1 MGLPIQP
8 HDGYH
13 RWGRYAPQLDAARI
27 QIGETIPFRFRY
39 VTANKSRVQMQGR
52 IEYDSATLT
61 IETYAALGWRAE
73 THVFIDSDLFVIR
86 SVSEQPDNS
95 PARSRREIGRYVLDL
110 EKVDNPWRARA

>member
-1 MGLPIQP
+1 MLPIKP
-8 HDGYH
+8 HQGDY
-13 RWGRYAPQLDAARI
+13 RWGRYAPDVDPTRVQT
-27 QIGETIPFRFRY
+27 GELLPFRFRY
-39 VTANKSRVQMQGR
+39 ASKTSRQVKIESR

-95 PARSRREIGRYVLDL
+95 PARSRRSVARWTLDL